1 MFKQKA
7 FKEISFLWIGSLLGA
22 LATFLTQVLL
32 ARHLAPSD
40 FGLFAAAFA
49 TIALITPLAGF
60 GVAQYWLK
68 VFGEEGYT
76 AIRWMNGSH
85 KFIIISTLIVM
96 MLLFTWIYLGPNN
109 TATSTVLAFLSLLII
124 SQILIDLLNVRFQ
137 LEEKYL
143 VLALWQLIP
152 YLLRLILIVLLAF
165 TSWVQFNLQTV
176 SLIYFSVSILVV
188 ITGAKSLIQMLRGNI
203 NLKGHEPTTQ
213 LHSTSLIH
221 PKSWS
226 VMSNAWPFG
235 LGTFFFLVY
244 YQSNIILLNYL
255 VSNESAG
262 VYNVAFTVMAAVY
275 LLPGVIYQKYL
286 LPKMHRWANHDTEK
300 FYDVYR
306 YGIKSMFILGTI
318 AMFGVW
324 ATSFWA
330 IPLLFGK
337 EYTNAVELLN
347 ILALS
352 APIIFLAFN
361 AGATLV
367 TKENMLRKVKYM
379 GSVAVINIMLNVVL
393 IPMYQEVG
401 AAIATVIS
409 NGVLLYLYSVGTNK
423 YVFQKRKIINVQAS

>member
-1 MFKQKA
+1 MFKKKA

-40 FGLFAAAFA
+40 FGLFASAFA

-68 VFGEEGYT
+68 IFGEEGYS
-76 AIRWMNGSH
+76 ALRWMNGSY
-85 KFIIISTLIVM
+85 KFIITSTLIIM
-96 MLLFTWIYLGPNN
+96 MFLFTWIYLGPNN
-109 TATSTVLAFLSLLII
+109 TATNTVLTFLSLLII

-143 VLALWQLIP
+143 ILALWQLTP
-152 YLLRLILIVLLAF
+152 YLLRLILIVLLVF
-165 TSWVQFNLQTV
+165 TSWAQFNLQTI

-188 ITGAKSLIQMLRGNI
+188 ITGIKSFIQMLRGNI
-203 NLKGHEPTTQ
+203 NLKGHKTTQ
-213 LHSTSLIH
+213 FPTTSLIH

-255 VSNESAG
+255 VSNEAAG

-286 LPKMHRWANHDTEK
+286 LPKIHRWANHDTEK

-318 AMFGVW
+318 AMFGIW
-324 ATSFWA
+324 TTSFWA
-330 IPLLFGK
+330 IPLLFGNK
-337 EYTNAVELLN
+337 YTDAVQLLN

-367 TKENMLRKVKYM
+367 TKENILRKVKYM
-379 GSVAVINIMLNVVL
+379 GYVAMINIMLNVTL
-393 IPMYQEVG
+393 IPLYREIG

-409 NGVLLYLYSVGTNK
+409 NAVLLYFYNYGANK
-423 YVFQKRKIINVQAS
+423 YVFDTPAQKVVQC

>member
-1 MFKQKA
+1 MFKKKA

-22 LATFLTQVLL
+22 LTAFLTQVLL

-68 VFGEEGYT
+68 VFGEEGES
-76 AIRWMNGSH
+76 ALRWVRGSYQ
-85 KFIIISTLIVM
+85 FIIKSTFIILL
-96 MLLFTWIYLGPNN
+96 LLFIWIFLGPNDE
-109 TATSTVLAFLSLLII
+109 TTQKVLTLLSSFLI
-124 SQILIDLLNVRFQ
+124 SQVLIELLSVRYQ
-137 LEEKYL
+137 LEERYL
-143 VLALWQLIP
+143 LLSLWQLTP
-152 YLLRLILIVLLAF
+152 HLLRLILILVISF
-165 TSWVQFNLQTV
+165 TPWIPFNLQTA

-203 NLKGHEPTTQ
+203 NLKGHEKAAQLTT
-213 LHSTSLIH
+213 TSLIH
-221 PKSWS
+221 PNSWS

-235 LGTFFFLVY
+235 LAAFFYFIY

-255 VSNESAG
+255 VSNEAAG

-306 YGIKSMFILGTI
+306 YGIKSMFILGTT
-318 AMFGVW
+318 AMFGIWV
-324 ATSFWA
+324 TSFWA

-379 GSVAVINIMLNVVL
+379 GSVAVINIMLNVIL
-393 IPMYQEVG
+393 IPMYQEIG
-401 AAIATVIS
+401 AAIATVLS
-409 NGVLLYLYSVGTNK
+409 NGVLLYLYSVGTDK

>member
-1 MFKQKA
+1 MFKKKA

-32 ARHLAPSD
+32 ARYLAPSD

-60 GVAQYWLK
+60 GIAQYWLK
-68 VFGEEGYT
+68 IFGEEGYT
-76 AIRWMNGSH
+76 ALRWMRGSYQ
-85 KFIIISTLIVM
+85 FIIKSTLIVFIF
-96 MLLFTWIYLGPNN
+96 LFIWILLGPNN
-109 TATSTVLAFLSLLII
+109 LTTQNVLILLSSFILSQVLIELL
-124 SQILIDLLNVRFQ
+124 SVRYQ
-137 LEEKYL
+137 LEERYL
-143 VLALWQLIP
+143 LLAIWQLTP
-152 YLLRLILIVLLAF
+152 HLLRLILILVILF
-165 TSWVQFNLQTV
+165 TSWMPFNLQTT
-176 SLIYFSVSILVV
+176 SLIYFSVNILVV

-203 NLKGHEPTTQ
+203 NLKGHETITQ
-213 LHSTSLIH
+213 LPANSLIH

-235 LGTFFFLVY
+235 LAAFFYFIY

-255 VSNESAG
+255 VSNEAAG

-275 LLPGVIYQKYL
+275 LLPSVIYQKYL
-286 LPKMHRWANHDTEK
+286 LPKIHRWANYDTEK

-318 AMFGVW
+318 AMFGIW
-324 ATSFWA
+324 ATSFWT

-393 IPMYQEVG
+393 IPMYQEIG

-409 NGVLLYLYSVGTNK
+409 NAVLLYFYNYGANK
-423 YVFQKRKIINVQAS
+423 YVFDTPAQKVVQC